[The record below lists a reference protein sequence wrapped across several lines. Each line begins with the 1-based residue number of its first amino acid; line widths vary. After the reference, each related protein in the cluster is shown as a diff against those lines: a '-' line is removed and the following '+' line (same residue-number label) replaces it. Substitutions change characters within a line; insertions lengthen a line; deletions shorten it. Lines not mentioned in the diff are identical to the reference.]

1 MTRLTY
7 LRYTLL
13 AVALLCATVGALA
26 AKVELRVSP
35 RGTIGEGERFHIMI
49 VVSDIDEVPAA
60 PASVPGAT
68 ILYFGHSGSS
78 SSFVSTNGRTSQTFS
93 NTYALT
99 LKADRKGSYTFG
111 PVTVGGVK
119 SNSVSYTIGDAQS
132 PRESY
137 PQPGSNQQGASGVDP
152 TASNAPTFIGKGNEQ
167 LFLRANISKTNAYE
181 QEALVYTVKL
191 YTTYNSIKFIGA
203 TDAPKFD
210 GFVIEESDNISDH
223 LVMENYQGKE
233 YATAVIARYIIF
245 PQMTGKL
252 KIIGNKYTVSAD
264 AEEYYHDPFFS
275 RMTVRRPVQ
284 LHVTPNDLT
293 VDIKPLPLPKPA
305 NFSGGVGRFNI
316 SSDLPTANVISNQA
330 GSITY
335 TITGEGNLKLI
346 TLPDLNNIFPS
357 QIEVFSPTTDV
368 KSHVGSSNV
377 SGSVKFDYSFM
388 PLEAGRF
395 DLPAVSLV
403 YFNPSTGEYETA
415 VSRSY
420 TLDVARGS
428 ESSKS
433 QASLAFSSALM
444 SDHGELQKHF
454 RPYVFNF
461 LYWLL
466 WFVIPA
472 LLLAIVLIMYRKH
485 IAEQSDLIALRSK
498 KAAKMA
504 KRRLRAAGLCLQR
517 KETDRFY
524 DEMLRAV
531 WGYLGDKMRIP
542 VSELN
547 RDNVLQHLQQAD
559 IDSDTQSTLLKLL
572 DDCEFAKY
580 SPARAE
586 HDMQAIYDEG
596 IDTLNRLEEGFRA
609 AQRKRNAVSTENDD
623 NMLM

>member
-1 MTRLTY
+1 MTI
-7 LRYTLL
+7 
-13 AVALLCATVGALA
+13 ALLCAGVCAFA

-35 RGTIGEGERFHIMI
+35 RGTIGEGDRFHIMI
-49 VVSDIDEVPAA
+49 VVSDIDEAPAA
-60 PASVPGAT
+60 PSAVPGAT

-78 SSFVSTNGRTSQTFS
+78 SSFVSTNGRTSQSFS

-99 LKADRKGSYTFG
+99 LKADKKGSYTFG

-119 SNSVSYTIGDAQS
+119 SNSVSYTIGDAAAPQQ
-132 PRESY
+132 PY
-137 PQPGSNQQGASGVDP
+137 PQPGANRQGVTGADP

-223 LVMENYQGKE
+223 LVMENYQGKD

-293 VDIKPLPLPKPA
+293 VDIRPLPLPKPA
-305 NFSGGVGRFNI
+305 NFSGGVGHFNI
-316 SSDLPTANVISNQA
+316 SSDLPTGNVISNQA

-388 PLEAGRF
+388 PLEPGRF

-403 YFNPSTGEYETA
+403 YFNPATGKYETA

-444 SDHGELQKHF
+444 SDHGKLQKHF
-454 RPYVFNF
+454 RPYVFSF

-466 WFVIPA
+466 WFIIPA
-472 LLLAIVLIMYRKH
+472 LLLAFVLIMYRKH
-485 IAEQSDLIALRSK
+485 IAEQSDLVALRSK

-524 DEMLRAV
+524 DEMLRAI
-531 WGYLGDKMRIP
+531 WGYLGDKLRIP

-547 RDNVLQHLQQAD
+547 RANVQEHLQQAD
-559 IDSDTQSTLLKLL
+559 IDSSIRDTLLKLL

-580 SPARAE
+580 SPAQAQ

-596 IDTLNRLEEGFRA
+596 IETLNKLEEGFRL
-609 AQRKRNAVSTENDD
+609 AQRNRNAGSSEKDED
-623 NMLM
+623 LFM